1 MRAFAGVML
10 VTTEISVRSDP
21 ANVASSPQ
29 AAVFSGIL
37 MSFSEKEKGF
47 ETEFTVQT

>member
-10 VTTEISVRSDP
+10 VTTEISVKSDP
-21 ANVASSPQ
+21 ANVTPSPQ
-29 AAVFSGIL
+29 AAVFSVTL

-47 ETEFTVQT
+47 KTDFTVQT